1 MNKMNWENMK
11 YQISGINFSRVVG
24 NGYAFD
30 ANTEIDIVLN
40 LIEDKID
47 DRLERNKQSS
57 QLHKLHENSIRIL

>member
-47 DRLERNKQSS
+47 DRLEQNKFSDQ
-57 QLHKLHENSIRIL
+57 QYKIYKNSIR